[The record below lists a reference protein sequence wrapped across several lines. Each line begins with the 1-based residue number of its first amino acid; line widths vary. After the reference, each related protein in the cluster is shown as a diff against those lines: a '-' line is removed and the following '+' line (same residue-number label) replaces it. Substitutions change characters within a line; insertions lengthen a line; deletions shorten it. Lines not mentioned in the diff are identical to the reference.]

1 MFLTIAEYYCR
12 MLFIRKI
19 DPHTITGAKMANK
32 LDLNLLGRATISAT
46 AIRRKK
52 LIEEGFTDE
61 STLQI
66 LSEGNSDRTAEDIV
80 AQIMREGLTNCVFHQ
95 KEGHS
100 GTSCDLITET
110 GILSKHRVEVKSAKQ
125 HTENGE
131 FGLFKL
137 QGIKPDLFDII
148 FFVMFGT
155 HGTSIEMM
163 SKKQYVKHFGYS
175 DIVNFRNTA
184 ISNWKPSVNKDG
196 SIHRASAWCNNDNA
210 RHKNLTG
217 HGDVLRD
224 CLADD
229 FETYFNLALSHKR
242 KLDITLEELHKGC
255 PA

>member
-1 MFLTIAEYYCR
+1 MVFV
-12 MLFIRKI
+12 RKI
-19 DPHTITGAKMANK
+19 NPHTITGAKMANK

-52 LIEEGFTDE
+52 LVEEGFTDE
-61 STLQI
+61 STIRI
-66 LSEGNSDRTAEDIV
+66 LSEGNSDKTAEDTI

-100 GTSCDLITET
+100 GTSCDLVTET
-110 GILSKHRVEVKSAKQ
+110 DILSKHRVEVKSAKQ
-125 HTENGE
+125 HTEDGE
-131 FGLFKL
+131 FGMFKL

-163 SKKQYVKHFGYS
+163 SKKQYLKHFGHADVVS
-175 DIVNFRNTA
+175 FRNTG
-184 ISNWKPSVNKDG
+184 ISKWRPHIKKDG
-196 SIHRASAWCNNDNA
+196 TINRASAWCNNENA
-210 RHKNLTG
+210 RHRNLAG
-217 HGDVLRD
+217 RGDVLHD

-229 FETYFNLALSHKR
+229 FETHFNLALSHKR
-242 KLDITLEELHKGC
+242 KKIASQLGC

>member
-1 MFLTIAEYYCR
+1 MVFV
-12 MLFIRKI
+12 RKI
-19 DPHTITGAKMANK
+19 NPHKITGAKMANK

-46 AIRRKK
+46 ALRRKK

-61 STLQI
+61 STIRI
-66 LSEGNSDRTAEDIV
+66 LSEGNSDKTAEDII

-100 GTSCDLITET
+100 GTSCDLVTET
-110 GILSKHRVEVKSAKQ
+110 DMLSKHRVEVKSAKQ
-125 HTENGE
+125 HTVESD
-131 FGLFKL
+131 FGKFKL

-163 SKKQYVKHFGYS
+163 SKKQYVKHFGYA
-175 DIVNFRNTA
+175 DAVGFRNTG
-184 ISNWKPSVNKDG
+184 ISNWRPSVNKDG
-196 SIHRASAWCNNDNA
+196 SIRCTSAWCNNDSA
-210 RHKNLTG
+210 RHRNLTG

-229 FETYFNLALSHKR
+229 FETYFNMALSHKR
-242 KLDITLEELHKGC
+242 KNIASQLGC